1 MATLRLNQVVLGGNL
16 TRDPV
21 LRRLPSGSSVAEF
34 GLAIDDGYT
43 SKTGEQVKQTCFV
56 DVVVWDRRAE
66 SVHAYL
72 HKGDCVIVVGRLTY
86 QSWVNDKG
94 ERRSRLRVTAHNLQF
109 VGGGRRSEAEALAED
124 EAGVPDPVEVG
135 ESDDDLP
142 F

>member
-1 MATLRLNQVVLGGNL
+1 MATLRLNQVILGGNL

-56 DVVVWDRRAE
+56 DVVAWDRRAE

-72 HKGDCVIVVGRLTY
+72 HKGDCLIVTGKLTY

-94 ERRSRLRVTAHNLQF
+94 ERRSRLRVTARHLHF
-109 VGGGRRSEAEALAED
+109 VGGSRRSEAVALPEEA
-124 EAGVPDPVEVG
+124 AGTPEPVAAG
-135 ESDDDLP
+135 EPDDDQP

>member
-21 LRRLPSGSSVAEF
+21 LRRLASGNSVAEF

-56 DVVVWDRRAE
+56 DVVAWDKRARG
-66 SVHAYL
+66 VHAYL

-86 QSWVNDKG
+86 QSWVNDKASAAAVCASPRTICSSLAVAAAA
-94 ERRSRLRVTAHNLQF
+94 RR
-109 VGGGRRSEAEALAED
+109 RR
-124 EAGVPDPVEVG
+124 
-135 ESDDDLP
+135 
-142 F
+142 